1 MCVMPARSL
10 EELAQSI
17 ITCTRCPRLIA
28 HCRAVARTKKRMY
41 HEDDY
46 WGKPVPG
53 FGDPQSHILIV
64 GLAPAAHGANR
75 TGRMFT
81 GDGTDGMG
89 ASDFLAAALQ
99 RVGYANLPV
108 SRQRRDGF
116 VLRGVFMTAI
126 ARCAPPGN
134 KPLREEISNCA
145 HFLHAE
151 LDLLPN
157 VRVIIAV
164 GKLAFDQTMQILAER
179 GAALPRPKPRF
190 GHAITINLG
199 GEHPLLLASYHP
211 SRQNTQT
218 GRLTPEML
226 DQVFSV
232 AQENLTPPNQTCAP
246 PP

>member
-1 MCVMPARSL
+1 MPARSF
-10 EELAQSI
+10 EELTQSI
-17 ITCTRCPRLIA
+17 ITCTRCLRLIA
-28 HCRAVARTKKRMY
+28 HYRAAARKKKRMY
-41 HEDDY
+41 REDDY

-53 FGDPQSHILIV
+53 FGDPQARILIV

-81 GDGTDGMG
+81 GDGRDGMG

-99 RVGYANLPV
+99 RAGWANLPV
-108 SRQRRDGF
+108 SRQSGDGF

-134 KPLREEISNCA
+134 KLLREEILNCA
-145 HFLHAE
+145 RFLHAE
-151 LDLLPN
+151 LDLLRN
-157 VRVIIAV
+157 VRVVIAV
-164 GKLAFDQTMQILAER
+164 GKLAFDQTMRILAER
-179 GAALPRPKPRF
+179 GAALPRAKPRF
-190 GHAITINLG
+190 RHAAAINFG
-199 GEHPLLLASYHP
+199 NEHPRLLASYHP

-226 DQVFSV
+226 DQVFSI
-232 AQENLTPPNQTCAP
+232 AQDNLIPPNQTCAP